1 MPLSKKAKIRRQ
13 QGKLKRQS
21 ARRDLNNA
29 GVNRRQDS
37 GGGVSFSATD
47 LSMPP
52 ILTRNKGTR
61 NLLSGR
67 HEARRARADA
77 TADIIGQANKPAS
90 IKKSKA
96 FRDLNSPSVNKQ
108 GGENASSTVRTK
120 RDFVTGRTLFPVE
133 SGGKTQYFP
142 LASKATPQERKR
154 GAFVD
159 DASVKMDAVNML
171 IPVADSVHDVIGQRT
186 LFATENADGKKEYL
200 PKESDATALELSRGK
215 YIADTDV
222 EAPSVGNTILDN
234 KKLRYDFTQQRNLFA
249 TQATD
254 GSTVYLPQKSK
265 ATAVELKK
273 GQYVDDSEISAKLN
287 LEPKDS
293 MSNEKPR
300 FDFSKRRKIFAVKNK
315 DGDTIYLPRESDASE
330 LELARGLFIEDHI
343 VDQHEQKRLRT
354 ALKNDS
360 AEHALRR
367 AQRADILSGGVNSKN
382 LAAQPEPVSIS
393 TDGTRLWNGYST
405 PEVSHAK
412 EQETLKELRPKYD
425 LGRGR
430 MLYLTETAKGKV
442 DYLPLQEDASNNER
456 IRGLYATFVPPEP
469 LSTFL
474 ENQQDLNQE
483 SFETNLGEV
492 KAYTQEEID
501 IAFENAPKLVLRS
514 ANLVSEVARQ
524 TPQLQQ
530 QFIDTD

>member
-1 MPLSKKAKIRRQ
+1 
-13 QGKLKRQS
+13 
-21 ARRDLNNA
+21 
-29 GVNRRQDS
+29 
-37 GGGVSFSATD
+37 
-47 LSMPP
+47 
-52 ILTRNKGTR
+52 
-61 NLLSGR
+61 
-67 HEARRARADA
+67 
-77 TADIIGQANKPAS
+77 
-90 IKKSKA
+90 
-96 FRDLNSPSVNKQ
+96 
-108 GGENASSTVRTK
+108 
-120 RDFVTGRTLFPVE
+120 
-133 SGGKTQYFP
+133 
-142 LASKATPQERKR
+142 
-154 GAFVD
+154 
-159 DASVKMDAVNML
+159 MDAVNTV
-171 IPVADSVHDVIGQRT
+171 IPAAKSVHDVIGQRT

-215 YIADTDV
+215 YISDTDV
-222 EAPSVGNTILDN
+222 EAPSVGNTILNN

-265 ATAVELKK
+265 ATTVELKK

-287 LEPKDS
+287 LGSADS

-330 LELARGLFIEDHI
+330 LELARGLFIEDDI

-360 AEHALRR
+360 AEHGLRR
-367 AQRADILSGGVNSKN
+367 AQRADILAGGVNSKN
-382 LAAQPEPVSIS
+382 LATQPEPVSIS
-393 TDGTRLWNGYST
+393 TDGTRLWDGYST

-430 MLYLTETAKGKV
+430 MLYPTETAKGKV

-469 LSTFL
+469 LSTFF